1 MIQASQIEQLANEH
15 LASRPELFLV
25 DIKVKIGNKIS
36 IRIDSDRSVLIEDC
50 KSLSKFIEENLDR
63 EKDDFELEVSSAGID
78 FPLVNT
84 RQYFKNL
91 GRTVQVMTTEGNLF
105 KGALVNA
112 DTNQIVVANEKKQK
126 GKKALKQGNIE
137 EAINFFEQIHYPET
151 IMDTKAVGIQTLV
164 KAHEVAV
171 KLYHQKQAQKAT
183 AVIQQA
189 LSFMVSMKFKP

>member
-36 IRIDSDRSVLIEDC
+36 IRIDSDSSVLIEDC

-84 RQYFKNL
+84 RQYTKNL

-126 GKKALKQGNIE
+126 GKKALIE
-137 EAINFFEQIHYPET
+137 EVQIENEK
-151 IMDTKAVGIQTLV
+151 IKEI
-164 KAHEVAV
+164 K
-171 KLYHQKQAQKAT
+171 
-183 AVIQQA
+183 VII
-189 LSFMVSMKFKP
+189 SFM

>member
-36 IRIDSDRSVLIEDC
+36 IRIDSDSSVLIEDC

-84 RQYFKNL
+84 RQYTKNL
-91 GRTVQVMTTEGNLF
+91 GRTVQVMTTEVNLF
-105 KGALVNA
+105 KGALVSA
-112 DTNQIVVANEKKQK
+112 DSSQIVVANEKKQK
-126 GKKALKQGNIE
+126 GKKALIE
-137 EAINFFEQIHYPET
+137 EVQIENEK
-151 IMDTKAVGIQTLV
+151 IKEI
-164 KAHEVAV
+164 K
-171 KLYHQKQAQKAT
+171 
-183 AVIQQA
+183 VII
-189 LSFMVSMKFKP
+189 SFM